1 VHPQYLLEDFARFD
15 MPEDFQVPLTD
26 EVRAKILA
34 GNFARLH
41 GIDIETQKAKI
52 SDDEFARKRNGN
64 GLREPWST
72 VRGKVTA

>member
-1 VHPQYLLEDFARFD
+1 
-15 MPEDFQVPLTD
+15 MPENFQVPLTD

-34 GNFARLH
+34 ENFARLH
-41 GIDIETQKAKI
+41 DIDIEARKSKI

-72 VRGKVTA
+72 VRGQAVTT